1 MSTYGS
7 YIPPFRRG
15 DSQATGAAP
24 DTSESSTPPN
34 HSSSYQP
41 FNNGGSRG
49 DMNSRGFRGG
59 RDRGGHGRG
68 RGRGRGTYGNSFSQ
82 GRNQQHQ
89 GQFDDVDFYDQRA
102 IVKHFCDE
110 EGVEAV
116 SHQNSSTFHGS
127 GEHPDQLSYMLLFT
141 NANPRWP
148 GDRIVFA
155 KSKLTLLP
163 EYSSKKAEYGDWP
176 LPKQPEES
184 QDFHATTNRIP
195 TEEASQSTT
204 QDNEVGQVTT
214 AIESLSVTDEETAR
228 ATTSPDASQTDE
240 APVAETS
247 SSSSSRMKFSD
258 VRNLPPEE
266 QDRIVE
272 ERKQQRLKLQQIQAP
287 SFPTIPP
294 IDYAPSAHAPVAV
307 FEERRSYD
315 QGRSSPRFIFA
326 GWYRIAR
333 INVLAPHSAELV
345 RMQQQKWERRDRYGN
360 VIPSKSR
367 DVSAWNAALG
377 IEWAVVKFEKIGDEE
392 APATPAIEKLP
403 KPENTAEAAG
413 RRKGDGEG
421 EVEKDSKEDVGTKED
436 IGGKMGV
443 ASVVAGGSEEELPTE
458 NIYARESGKQPEA
471 AKAEA
476 GEGIQ
481 DGIQGQEKAS
491 ILTKPGDT

>member
-15 DSQATGAAP
+15 DSQATGVTP
-24 DTSESSTPPN
+24 DTSESSTLPPN

-49 DMNSRGFRGG
+49 DMSGRGFRGG
-59 RDRGGHGRG
+59 RDRGGRGRG
-68 RGRGRGTYGNSFSQ
+68 RGRGRGTYSNPLSQ
-82 GRNQQHQ
+82 DRNQQHQ
-89 GQFDDVDFYDQRA
+89 GQFDDVDIYDQRA
-102 IVKHFCDE
+102 IVKYFCGE

-116 SHQNSSTFHGS
+116 PHHNSSTFHGS
-127 GEHPDQLSYMLLFT
+127 KEHPDQLSYMLLFT

-155 KSKLTLLP
+155 KSKLSLLP
-163 EYSSKKAEYGDWP
+163 EYSSKKAEYGEWP
-176 LPKQPEES
+176 IPKQSEES
-184 QDFHATTNRIP
+184 QDLHATTNKIP

-204 QDNEVGQVTT
+204 TQDNEAGHVAA
-214 AIESLSVTDEETAR
+214 AIESLSVTDEETTK
-228 ATTSPDASQTDE
+228 ATISSDASQTDE
-240 APVAETS
+240 TLVTETS

-266 QDRIVE
+266 QERIVE
-272 ERKQQRLKLQQIQAP
+272 KQKQQRLKLQQRQVP

-307 FEERRSYD
+307 FEERRFYD
-315 QGRSSPRFIFA
+315 YGRGSQRFIFA

-367 DVSAWNAALG
+367 DASAWNAALG

-392 APATPAIEKLP
+392 APAIPGIEKSP
-403 KPENTAEAAG
+403 KPGLESATEAADG
-413 RRKGDGEG
+413 RKGEGEG
-421 EVEKDSKEDVGTKED
+421 EVEKDLKENVRAKEDT
-436 IGGKMGV
+436 GGKTDV
-443 ASVVAGGSEEELPTE
+443 ASVAVGGSEKELLTE

-471 AKAEA
+471 AKAET

-481 DGIQGQEKAS
+481 DGI
-491 ILTKPGDT
+491 